1 MHIRAA
7 TAGDA
12 ALLLELRNHYIA
24 SSYAVFDEAPLTHEA
39 VLRWMASFATHGPYR
54 LRVAVAD
61 DRVVGYASSQRY
73 RDHPAFQK
81 TIETSIYTDPR
92 RAGTG
97 IGTALYA
104 DLFASLQD
112 QGLHRAVVGI
122 ALPNEASVRLHTRF
136 DFTTVGVFDEYATK
150 NGRFI
155 SSVWMQRRL

>member
-1 MHIRAA
+1 MLVRAA

-12 ALLLELRNHYIA
+12 VPLLELRNHYVA
-24 SSYAVFDEAPLTHEA
+24 NSHAVFDETPLTHEA
-39 VLRWMASFATHGPYR
+39 VLRWLASFSTDGPYR

-61 DRVVGYASSQRY
+61 GRVAGYASSQRY
-73 RDHPAFQK
+73 RDHPAFEK
-81 TIETSIYTDPR
+81 TIETSIYTAPGLVG
-92 RAGTG
+92 AG

-136 DFTTVGVFDEYATK
+136 GFTKVGIFDEYATK

-155 SSVWMQRRL
+155 SSVWMQRPL